1 MFEILTIVRLQE
13 STPSIKL
20 CTNRVHIRCP
30 PTPHDTRDGSASLYL
45 LLSLVSCELVAQ
57 RGSWADQRGQRY
69 NLVQHEWCVIIS
81 LLQSSKLTRSNPG
94 FFTLILGRIFR
105 IDNFSIA
112 KIGAVATRC
121 VMHLAR
127 ETRP

>member
-69 NLVQHEWCVIIS
+69 NLVQHERCVHLS
-81 LLQSSKLTRSNPG
+81 TPKLYLTCSNPG